1 MRVLVK
7 TKYQDSTRKF
17 LFEEMFMPS
26 RFRCQKQKGS
36 PLADRFYQIQSRR
49 GSQKQQLH
57 SHINY

>member
-1 MRVLVK
+1 
-7 TKYQDSTRKF
+7 
-17 LFEEMFMPS
+17 MFMPS
-26 RFRCQKQKGS
+26 RFRYQKQKGS